1 MIAARTADEC
11 DFGSRDRKR
20 SARRNGKRQPA
31 QAGPI
36 RRQLFLRPRGHYGS
50 GALVRELARLRQAGA
65 DGRPGR
71 HRVHAAD
78 RALEGLW
85 RRHRLPGCDVGDGCL
100 GLRALGQNRAA
111 RCVWNRACAADP
123 ATDCRQG
130 VCHRRPHRRRSLR
143 SHSCAAG
150 TRASSRCSAR
160 HCAIT
165 RRATTTRRN
174 GSISSNWPG
183 LRARISSYS
192 RHRSY
197 RPSFSVCNA

>member
-36 RRQLFLRPRGHYGS
+36 RRQLLLRPRGHYGP

-85 RRHRLPGCDVGDGCL
+85 RRHRLPGCDVGDGDL

-111 RCVWNRACAADP
+111 RCVRNRACAANL

-143 SHSCAAG
+143 SQSRVRLERGRVRDVRRDIARSRGALRLRAG
-150 TRASSRCSAR
+150 MARYRQIGLVSAR
-160 HCAIT
+160 GFRFRWT
-165 RRATTTRRN
+165 FLPN
-174 GSISSNWPG
+174 
-183 LRARISSYS
+183 
-192 RHRSY
+192 
-197 RPSFSVCNA
+197 